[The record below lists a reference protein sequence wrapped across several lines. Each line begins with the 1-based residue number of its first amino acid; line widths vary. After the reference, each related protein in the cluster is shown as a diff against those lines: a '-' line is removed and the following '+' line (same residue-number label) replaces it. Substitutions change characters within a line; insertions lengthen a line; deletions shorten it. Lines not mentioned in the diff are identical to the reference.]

1 MNTGIYLIRCAGYV
15 YVGQSYKLTKRKQS
29 HFGELR
35 RGKHSNPIM
44 QRLFNKYGEQ
54 SVSFSVVLHCKECDL
69 DKYEQQV
76 FNIFSRHYTMMN
88 CGEFVTCTA
97 RGRPNLGASKA
108 MKERHRNPEF
118 AAIIKRNALSSAKHL
133 HTDYAKQ
140 QYKKSMYRYWSN
152 PNTLKERKDIM
163 SKVWSKDGFRSIIS
177 DTARETML
185 KNWSNP
191 EFAANVKERI
201 KNQNADKEFTRKR
214 LEGLAKKH
222 NDVEFKRRRAEA
234 SAIKTRR
241 AVMLTTTNQVFD
253 SITEASEQ
261 DGWTSS
267 KIKHHLAGRVKNPI
281 WVYVEENLLTPTAS
295 SV

>member
-1 MNTGIYLIRCAGYV
+1 VNTGIYLIRCAGYV

-35 RGKHSNPIM
+35 RGKHGNPIM
-44 QRLFNKYGEQ
+44 QRLFDMYGEQ
-54 SVSFSVVLHCKECDL
+54 SFSFSVALRCKEGDL

-76 FNIFSRHYTMMN
+76 FDIFRRHYTMMN

-97 RGRPNLGASKA
+97 RGRPNFGASKA
-108 MKERHRNPEF
+108 MKERHKNPEF
-118 AAIIKRNALSSAKHL
+118 AAIIKKNALTSAKHL

-152 PNTLKERKDIM
+152 PDTLTERKDIM
-163 SKVWSKDGFRSIIS
+163 NKVWSKEGFRSVIS
-177 DTARETML
+177 NAARETMR
-185 KNWSNP
+185 KNWNNP

-201 KNQNADKEFTRKR
+201 KNQNADPEFTRKR
-214 LEGLAKKH
+214 LEGLAEKH
-222 NDVEFKRRRAEA
+222 KDVEFKRRRAEA

-241 AVMLTTTNQVFD
+241 TVMLTTTNQVFE
-253 SITEASEQ
+253 SITEASKQ

-267 KIKHHLAGRVKNPI
+267 KIKHHLAGRVKNPV
-281 WVYVEENLLTPTAS
+281 WVYVEDFS
-295 SV
+295 